1 MWQRDR
7 FWEQLDLVSTF
18 ALTNLFWIVV
28 SIPLITM
35 PLATVGL
42 FQVMS
47 KWVRGKQPEFF
58 QDFFGAIR
66 QHWASAFMI
75 GLIDV
80 VGGGIVWV
88 NLRILAMMDG
98 ANAIAIVSRSTTV
111 LAGLVLL
118 LANLYMWSLLV
129 VAELPLRRIVKMS
142 FQLVLAHPLWSS
154 RVLLAAIIPFLVSLV
169 LPTIVMLFGT
179 VSLSAWIINRGTW
192 HIIRRYLPEDELD
205 NLETKHIL

>member
-1 MWQRDR
+1 MRQRDR

-18 ALTNLFWIVV
+18 ALTSLFWIFV

-98 ANAIAIVSRSTTV
+98 ANAIAIVSRSTTG